1 MCTDY
6 RESMLNSRMTGNA
19 MNFSYKE
26 HCKEAVLKQLINNTA
41 TESANEDMLW
51 ILKHS
56 EKMERGI
63 YSWNQPQVDLAIIA
77 PPALMALIMGEYEL
91 AVQLCKMQEAP
102 LWENTVEELY
112 QEGDHSQIGGGSYN
126 FCEACLFSDT
136 MGECET
142 RYFWENGYYDARL
155 LVGENNGMLSDMQFH
170 GKAENRTEDIW
181 RPLQKIQSLGDRI
194 GDTDELLHLAV
205 LYALQLE
212 IDTQY
217 ENFWE
222 RLYAMFS
229 AREEHL
235 IIIDAMHSY
244 FLNTSSAD
252 NLPLH
257 FEERVL
263 KGIQKYFNYEEWIPM
278 SGAVET
284 YLIERITSKTYLIGK
299 RKWILESYFHAVKQ
313 FEGTISEKW
322 KYAMLILL
330 SSYNSNWWN
339 KGFQNGFLRK
349 DCTED
354 YIDYLLQEYGREYGS
369 YIARLIQ
376 IKWRDTIS
384 K

>member
-1 MCTDY
+1 MNY
-6 RESMLNSRMTGNA
+6 RENMLNSRMSGKA
-19 MNFSYKE
+19 MAFSYKE
-26 HCKEAVLKQLINNTA
+26 HCKEAVLAQLINKLETKN
-41 TESANEDMLW
+41 SANKDMLW
-51 ILKHS
+51 LLKHN
-56 EKMERGI
+56 EKLECGI
-63 YSWNQPQVDLAIIA
+63 YSWNQPQVDLAIVA

-102 LWENTVEELY
+102 LWKNTVEELY

-126 FCEACLFSDT
+126 FCEACLLSDT

-142 RYFWENGYYDARL
+142 RYFLENGYYDARL
-155 LVGENNGMLSDMQFH
+155 LVGANNDMLSDMQFH
-170 GKAENRTEDIW
+170 GKAENTVENIW
-181 RPLQKIQSLGDRI
+181 RPLQNIRSLSERTRN
-194 GDTDELLHLAV
+194 TDELLHLAI

-212 IDTQY
+212 IDNQC

-244 FLNTSSAD
+244 FLNISSAD

-263 KGIQKYFNYEEWIPM
+263 KGVQKYFNYEEWIPM

-299 RKWILESYFHAVKQ
+299 RKWVLENYFHAVKQ
-313 FEGTISEKW
+313 FEGTISKKW
-322 KYAMLILL
+322 KYGMLLLL
-330 SSYNSNWWN
+330 SSYNSNWWSQ
-339 KGFQNGFLRK
+339 GFQSGFLRK
-349 DCTED
+349 DCIED
-354 YIDYLLQEYGREYGS
+354 YIDHLLQECSREYGT

-384 K
+384 T